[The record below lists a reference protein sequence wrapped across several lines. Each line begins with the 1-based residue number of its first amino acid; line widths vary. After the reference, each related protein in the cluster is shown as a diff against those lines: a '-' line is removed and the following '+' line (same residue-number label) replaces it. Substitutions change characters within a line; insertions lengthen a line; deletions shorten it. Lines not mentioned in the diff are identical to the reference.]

1 MGRGY
6 CYFRSLF
13 ASEYSVV
20 VVVVLFYG
28 TQTFSLSSVE
38 NGARGIIILDPCSP
52 LSNLNFFFLQY
63 TSEASYSVLLIV

>member
-20 VVVVLFYG
+20 VVLFYD

-38 NGARGIIILDPCSP
+38 NGAGGIIILDPCSP
-52 LSNLNFFFLQY
+52 LSSLNFFFLQY